1 MQKKTSNHYFL
12 LLLLN
17 FVLLSCD
24 TYKKVVYFREDDTDA
39 KNTDTVQSV
48 IFTTTYQPND
58 LLSITISAP
67 DPETV
72 KPFNLASNDFIT
84 KNNKGETSGSQ
95 IGYLIDNDGNVD
107 FPVLGKI
114 KLAGLNREQAAA
126 LIKSKLSEYVSQAT
140 VNIQILNFNVTVL
153 GDVQR
158 PGTFHIGD
166 ERVSL
171 LEALGYAEDLNITG
185 VRKDVLIIREENGKK
200 IEIRVDLTKKSFLN
214 SPYYYLKQNDVVYVQ
229 PNKIKSNSGIYGTS
243 TSTWISAV
251 SLVLTTLIFVFK

>member
-1 MQKKTSNHYFL
+1 MQKRISHSFFI

-24 TYKKVVYFREDDTDA
+24 TYKKVVYFREDDTDP
-39 KNTDTVQSV
+39 KSTDTLQSV
-48 IFTTTYQPND
+48 KFTTTYQAND
-58 LLSITISAP
+58 LLSITVSAP

-72 KPFNLASNDFIT
+72 KPFNLATNDFVT
-84 KNNKGETSGSQ
+84 KNAKGEASGSQ
-95 IGYLIDNDGNVD
+95 IGYLIDNNGEID

-114 KLAGLNREQAAA
+114 KLAGLNREQAAS
-126 LIKSKLSEYVSQAT
+126 LIKKKLGEYVNQAT

-158 PGTFHIGD
+158 PGTFRIDDG
-166 ERVSL
+166 RVSL

-229 PNKIKSNSGIYGTS
+229 PNKVKTNSGIYGTS
-243 TSTWISAV
+243 ASTWISVV
-251 SLVLTTLIFVFK
+251 SLLLTSLIFVFK